1 VAANHTVEKEAAEDI
16 AVTVIKA
23 TEAIKVRKGLT
34 ITIGLK
40 SEK

>member
-1 VAANHTVEKEAAEDI
+1 VAVNHTVEKEAVEDI
-16 AVTVIKA
+16 AVTVIKVI
-23 TEAIKVRKGLT
+23 EVIEVRKGLI